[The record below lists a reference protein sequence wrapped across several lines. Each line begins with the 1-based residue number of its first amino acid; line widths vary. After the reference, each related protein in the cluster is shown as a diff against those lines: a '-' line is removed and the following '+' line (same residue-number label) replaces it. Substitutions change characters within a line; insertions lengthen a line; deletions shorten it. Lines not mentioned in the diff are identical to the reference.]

1 MDDLT
6 SSLHS
11 LEQQHLASSFQ
22 WGIFPSTWHDMLLI
36 VRKVILSIS
45 QSTHYVSLFAW
56 VVLLCVQKNG
66 GESSV
71 SNEWPADLGLYFNK
85 LNAMVNLSQ
94 RR

>member
-45 QSTHYVSLFAW
+45 QNTHYGSLFAW
-56 VVLLCVQKNG
+56 AVFCLCKGMVEKVQSKP
-66 GESSV
+66 V
-71 SNEWPADLGLYFNK
+71 AYRLRAQF
-85 LNAMVNLSQ
+85 
-94 RR
+94 